1 VGICR
6 SISLAGLATLV
17 LCLIACGPSFNFKG
31 RWSGNRNLAPVT
43 GENPG
48 ITRTL
53 GQVTLVID
61 SVGFELTEAGIN
73 TRGTVRYA
81 DGKAYLKI
89 EERLGTP
96 IDREPKEV
104 QDQLKTEIVL
114 TPRPDGNLDF
124 QDPAGLFK
132 ESVTLTRSTDAKR
145 T

>member
-1 VGICR
+1 MGICR
-6 SISLAGLATLV
+6 SISLAGLAALV
-17 LCLIACGPSFNFKG
+17 LCLSACGPSFNFKG
-31 RWSGNRNLAPVT
+31 RWSGNRNLAPVA

-48 ITRTL
+48 LTRTL

-114 TPRPDGNLDF
+114 TPRTDGKLDF

-132 ESVTLTRSTDAKR
+132 ESVTLTRSSEAKKP
-145 T
+145 